1 MCYVAAVVE
10 FCPIWLQNGSNMLWE
25 SPTWPQDGQQKTHTA
40 TLPLSHCHYHTAT
53 LPLSHCHMS
62 KPQHNYHCHYHT
74 ATTVLSTPP
83 PHHHHHHHPY
93 SHHCQSPHHSM
104 LSANTTY
111 TQHMHHLWAMSEPSC
126 TSPFTH
132 SLKHSHATT
141 SGKCSARS
149 VCVKESAVEIWYSS
163 IMPDTYTMLLCCQT
177 WT

>member
-1 MCYVAAVVE
+1 MYPLRPSPTNENKNNQIVFNVLCCSCCGILHNLA
-10 FCPIWLQNGSNMLWE
+10 PKWLQYAVGEPNMAPRW
-25 SPTWPQDGQQKTHTA
+25 PTKKHTA

-62 KPQHNYHCHYHT
+62 KPQHNYHRHYHT
-74 ATTVLSTPP
+74 ATTVLSTPT

-141 SGKCSARS
+141 SGKCSARG
-149 VCVKESAVEIWYSS
+149 V
-163 IMPDTYTMLLCCQT
+163 
-177 WT
+177 